1 MLPPTRTFRDRR
13 HAGAAIGRALFPY
26 VSHPEVIVL
35 GLPRGGVPVAFEIA
49 ARLDV
54 ALDVLV
60 VRKLGVPGH
69 ARVAMGAIA
78 SGGIRVFDAEIVEA
92 AGVSSRAFEE
102 VIDRETVELE
112 RLEQVWRGARP
123 PAEVHGR
130 TVILVD
136 DGVATGAT
144 MLAAISALR
153 TRKPAKIVVAIPVGA
168 PTVCRALRA
177 HVDELLVTGDS
188 IAGELADVVA
198 GTRAGRER
206 DDERILFW
214 HRGLAT
220 TDIALGQ
227 AILDRAVEQDVGTLL
242 PYR

>member
-177 HVDELLVTGDS
+177 HVDELVCLVTPEPLPAISLWYEDFYQVGDPEVR
-188 IAGELADVVA
+188 ELLDQAARTHPPGSGSGDVREP
-198 GTRAGRER
+198 GPYHHHPTRTA
-206 DDERILFW
+206 
-214 HRGLAT
+214 
-220 TDIALGQ
+220 
-227 AILDRAVEQDVGTLL
+227 
-242 PYR
+242 